1 MKERMSVTVDPE
13 TLKRVEKI
21 MKTGRYRNVSHL
33 VEDAI
38 KLLGEVKNEKNKR

>member
-1 MKERMSVTVDPE
+1 MKERMSITVDPE
-13 TLKRVEKI
+13 TVKKVDKI

-38 KLLGEVKNEKNKR
+38 RSLSKLEEKNGK